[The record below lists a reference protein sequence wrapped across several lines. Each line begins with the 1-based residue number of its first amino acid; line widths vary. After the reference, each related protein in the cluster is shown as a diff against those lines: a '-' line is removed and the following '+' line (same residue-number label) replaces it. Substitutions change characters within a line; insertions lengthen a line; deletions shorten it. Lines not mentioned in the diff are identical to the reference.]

1 MYNPPC
7 SRLRLVRCTERAS
20 GCFRKRPARYENRTL
35 KRRHSAES
43 RISDDAINF
52 DAGIVVLF
60 GALAWAQQSG
70 GPGTQQQESKPPVSR
85 QLAPPAQ
92 PGAPVQTPQPQTGQ
106 SQPAPPPRTPQ
117 SQNPKQPGD
126 TRSILKV
133 RTNLVIVPVT
143 VKDRD
148 GQLVGDLQRDDF
160 RVFCDDVEQKIVYFS
175 SDPFPLSAVVLID
188 NDLSIKPP
196 TRCRKV

>member
-1 MYNPPC
+1 MT
-7 SRLRLVRCTERAS
+7 RLIS
-20 GCFRKRPARYENRTL
+20 TL
-35 KRRHSAES
+35 
-43 RISDDAINF
+43 
-52 DAGIVVLF
+52 GIVVLF

-70 GPGTQQQESKPPVSR
+70 GPGTQQQESKPPVQPG

-92 PGAPVQTPQPQTGQ
+92 PGAPVQPPQTGQ

-143 VKDRD
+143 VKNRD
-148 GQLVGDLQRDDF
+148 AQLIGDLQRDEF
-160 RVFCDDVEQKIVYFS
+160 RVFCDNVEQQIV
-175 SDPFPLSAVVLID
+175 
-188 NDLSIKPP
+188 
-196 TRCRKV
+196 